1 MSCRFFG
8 AYLSRSGNLRIK
20 FHNPISLTNF
30 LNPKSPKSK
39 PIQPFPRN
47 PTFFSSSSKMG
58 DARRPLS
65 ANIPPPDKA
74 ERLEL
79 LRSLEFSLN
88 SSFSSE
94 PLLPKP
100 SPLIIVISGPSGVG
114 KDAVIKRLREVREG
128 LHFVVTAT
136 SRSMRP
142 GEVDG
147 EDYYFVS
154 KEEFLAMIERNELLE
169 YALVY
174 GDYKGIPKRQIRE
187 FMAQGFDIVLRVD
200 IQGAETL
207 RKILGKSAVFV
218 FLMAESELKLV
229 ERLIDRKTETKE
241 SLLVRV
247 ATARE
252 EVRHVKNFD
261 YVVVNAEGKLENAA
275 KLVGSIIDA
284 EKAKVWQRNA
294 SV

>member
-1 MSCRFFG
+1 M
-8 AYLSRSGNLRIK
+8 LRTK
-20 FHNPISLTNF
+20 FHNAIPFTNLRKPIF
-30 LNPKSPKSK
+30 PKSK
-39 PIQPFPRN
+39 PIQSFPLT
-47 PTFFSSSSKMG
+47 PPFFSSISQMG

-65 ANIPPPDKA
+65 PAIPPLDKA
-74 ERLEL
+74 DRLEL
-79 LRSLEFSLN
+79 LRSLESSLS
-88 SSFSSE
+88 SSFSSD
-94 PLLPKP
+94 PLVPNP
-100 SPLIIVISGPSGVG
+100 SPLVIVISGPSGVG

-136 SRSMRP
+136 SRPMRH

-147 EDYYFVS
+147 KDYYFVS

-169 YALVY
+169 YASVY

-187 FMAQGFDIVLRVD
+187 FMAKGYDIVLRVD

-207 RKILGKSAVFV
+207 RKILGNSAVFV
-218 FLMAESELKLV
+218 FLMAESEVKLV

-247 ATARE
+247 ATARK
-252 EVRHVKNFD
+252 EVQHVKNFD
-261 YVVVNAEGKLENAA
+261 YVVVNADGKLDSAV
-275 KLVGSIIDA
+275 KLVESIIDA

-294 SV
+294 VV